1 MSYNKQSD
9 PYRYVK
15 AEDFFSDL
23 DSEDGRPQWAR
34 VENVELLPN
43 QFDAQGN
50 IKNKTCDHGLAFQ
63 DSNNKIFLIQFIRP
77 TVFRVRFNPRYASA
91 EQYSIWNS
99 RNLVQDTLADL
110 ISTLDRFERV
120 SWEVHGRDEGDLVV
134 IESRPTLGAD
144 NQSARAPAT
153 SNPEGY
159 YMQLRIRKRDFKII
173 ALQPVSRSRSWED
186 DDLRSFGICGP
197 DETKYDV
204 KVVWQTKPRGILY
217 SDKAT
222 VVEVEK
228 PGRAR
233 YLGSLVRSLG

>member
-1 MSYNKQSD
+1 
-9 PYRYVK
+9 
-15 AEDFFSDL
+15 
-23 DSEDGRPQWAR
+23 
-34 VENVELLPN
+34 
-43 QFDAQGN
+43 
-50 IKNKTCDHGLAFQ
+50 
-63 DSNNKIFLIQFIRP
+63 
-77 TVFRVRFNPRYASA
+77 
-91 EQYSIWNS
+91 
-99 RNLVQDTLADL
+99 VQDTLADL